1 MKKNRFHGIVKAT
14 SNKGFGCKETR
25 IHRTGSH
32 IYTQGTMDTLFN
44 STEKNARGIPQ
55 APFIENVKDIIKD
68 PSDFELCFGKFQE
81 RLSKYKFMQ
90 ESKMATVKQLQTR
103 IPDLQNTLKIC
114 QSLRNHSEDGDE
126 DAEPMLLHYQLNDTL
141 FTKAQVDIPQDRGD
155 LKVGLWL
162 GADVM
167 LEYPVDEAIELLQK
181 KLTDSEESLAVSTE
195 DVEFLR
201 ENITT
206 MEVNCARLYNWDVQR
221 RQELKQAEE
230 GTKNLK
236 I

>member
-1 MKKNRFHGIVKAT
+1 
-14 SNKGFGCKETR
+14 
-25 IHRTGSH
+25 
-32 IYTQGTMDTLFN
+32 MDTLFN

-55 APFIENVKDIIKD
+55 APFIENVNEIIKD
-68 PSDFELCFGKFQE
+68 PSDFELCFNKFQE

-90 ESKMATVKQLQTR
+90 ESKLATIKQLKTR
-103 IPDLQNTLKIC
+103 IPDLENTLKIC
-114 QSLRNHSEDGDE
+114 QSLRNHSDEGDE
-126 DAEPMLLHYQLNDTL
+126 SDEPILLHYQLNDTL
-141 FTKAQVDIPQDRGD
+141 YTKAQVDIPEDRAD
-155 LKVGLWL
+155 LKVGF
-162 GADVM
+162 
-167 LEYPVDEAIELLQK
+167 DEAIELLKK
-181 KLTDSEESLAVSTE
+181 KLADSEQSLTVSTE

-221 RQELKQAEE
+221 RQDLKQAQE

>member
-1 MKKNRFHGIVKAT
+1 
-14 SNKGFGCKETR
+14 
-25 IHRTGSH
+25 
-32 IYTQGTMDTLFN
+32 MDTLFN

-55 APFIENVKDIIKD
+55 APFIESVNDIIKD
-68 PSDFELCFGKFQE
+68 PSDFELCFNKFQE

-90 ESKMATVKQLQTR
+90 ESKMATIKQLKIR

-114 QSLRNHSEDGDE
+114 QSLRNHSDKDGE
-126 DAEPMLLHYQLNDTL
+126 SAEPMLLHYQLNDTL
-141 FTKAQVDIPQDRGD
+141 YTKAQIDIPEDRAD

-181 KLTDSEESLAVSTE
+181 KLADSEQSLTVSTE

-221 RQELKQAEE
+221 RQDLKQAQE

>member
-1 MKKNRFHGIVKAT
+1 
-14 SNKGFGCKETR
+14 
-25 IHRTGSH
+25 
-32 IYTQGTMDTLFN
+32 MDTLFN

-55 APFIENVKDIIKD
+55 APFIENVNEIIKD
-68 PSDFELCFGKFQE
+68 PSDFELCFNKFQE
-81 RLSKYKFMQ
+81 RLSKYKFM
-90 ESKMATVKQLQTR
+90 KTR
-103 IPDLQNTLKIC
+103 IPDLENTLKIC
-114 QSLRNHSEDGDE
+114 QSLRNHSDEGDE
-126 DAEPMLLHYQLNDTL
+126 SDEPILLHYQLNDTL
-141 FTKAQVDIPQDRGD
+141 YTKAQVDIPEDRAD

-167 LEYPVDEAIELLQK
+167 LEYPIDEAIELLKK
-181 KLTDSEESLAVSTE
+181 KLADSEQSLTVSTE
-195 DVEFLR
+195 DVEFLS

-221 RQELKQAEE
+221 RQDLKQAQE